1 MSFFSKLFN
10 SGELVKEVGGVVD
23 NLTTTKE
30 EKLEAKRK
38 LKEVLL
44 DYEKSMQKEVTSRWL
59 SDNNGGLL
67 TKNIRPL
74 ALAFLTFMFVI
85 ISIFSGNIGKFQI
98 QEEFIPVYQTLLIVI
113 YTAYFGGRSFE
124 KINNGKKINYIIQ
137 TKKIHL

>member
-85 ISIFSGNIGKFQI
+85 ISIFSGNLGQFQI

-124 KINNGKKINYIIQ
+124 KINNRKK
-137 TKKIHL
+137 

>member
-1 MSFFSKLFN
+1 MSIFSKIFSN
-10 SGELVKEVGGVVD
+10 GATELVKEVGGVVD

-38 LKEVLL
+38 IKEVLL
-44 DYEKSMQKEVTSRWL
+44 DYENSMQKEVTSRWL

-85 ISIFSGNIGKFQI
+85 ISIFSGNIGQFQI
-98 QEEFIPVYQTLLIVI
+98 QKEFIPVYQTLLIVI

-124 KINNGKKINYIIQ
+124 KINNGKK
-137 TKKIHL
+137 

>member
-74 ALAFLTFMFVI
+74 A
-85 ISIFSGNIGKFQI
+85 
-98 QEEFIPVYQTLLIVI
+98 
-113 YTAYFGGRSFE
+113 
-124 KINNGKKINYIIQ
+124 
-137 TKKIHL
+137 

>member
-10 SGELVKEVGGVVD
+10 SGELVKEVGNVVD

-30 EKLEAKRK
+30 EKLEAKKK

-85 ISIFSGNIGKFQI
+85 ISIFSGNIGQFQI
-98 QEEFIPVYQTLLIVI
+98 QDEFIPVYQTLLIVI

-124 KINNGKKINYIIQ
+124 KINNGKK
-137 TKKIHL
+137 

>member
-1 MSFFSKLFN
+1 MSIFSKIFSN
-10 SGELVKEVGGVVD
+10 GATELVKEVGGVVD

-44 DYEKSMQKEVTSRWL
+44 DYENSMQKEVTSRWL

-85 ISIFSGNIGKFQI
+85 ISIFSGNIGQFQI

-124 KINNGKKINYIIQ
+124 KINNGKK
-137 TKKIHL
+137 